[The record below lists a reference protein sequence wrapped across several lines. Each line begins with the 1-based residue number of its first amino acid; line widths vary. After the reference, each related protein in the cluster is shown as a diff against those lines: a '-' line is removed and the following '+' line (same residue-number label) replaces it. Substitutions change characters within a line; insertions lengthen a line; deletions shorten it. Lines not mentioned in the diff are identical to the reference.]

1 MKRFFTLSLFALA
14 LSLFLTS
21 CYKSY
26 GDVNDENYWLNQER
40 GEVVYSN
47 SYCRYYIVQTN
58 YGYQV
63 MYSFGGY
70 KPYEGSVVYGNFS
83 SYGNREF
90 YNRSNG
96 SLFSAEVRE
105 YWLSYYEAQEAV
117 YFYCE

>member
-1 MKRFFTLSLFALA
+1 MELQVSAGKNRSNAITLSP
-14 LSLFLTS
+14 
-21 CYKSY
+21 
-26 GDVNDENYWLNQER
+26 
-40 GEVVYSN
+40 GEELPVFGQ
-47 SYCRYYIVQTN
+47 YYIVRTN

-83 SYGNREF
+83 NYGVRDF

-96 SLFSAEVRE
+96 QIFSADVRE

-117 YFYCE
+117 YFYCR